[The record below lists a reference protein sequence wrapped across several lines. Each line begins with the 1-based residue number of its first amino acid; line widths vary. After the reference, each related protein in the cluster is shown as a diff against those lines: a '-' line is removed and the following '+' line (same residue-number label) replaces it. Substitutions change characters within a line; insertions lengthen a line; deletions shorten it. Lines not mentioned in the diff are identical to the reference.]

1 MDQPRGGESTG
12 ESAGDAAGGPT
23 PAGGRDAELDAAR
36 AARGPLPASIALG
49 LLRRGRERLD
59 ASEPQAALGDFQRVV
74 GHADATLTAA
84 AWLGAGD
91 ALYRLDAEPQ
101 ALAAWEAVVKLPE
114 TRSTYDAWRR
124 IAGARVR
131 AHELPQAR
139 DAYREADRRAPA
151 EDKAEI
157 ASRLGWLSKELGESR
172 AAGRYF
178 ARSRGRVAI
187 GVTLPII
194 VITVVVS
201 LAAFFQAPGNV
212 WFRGE
217 PPPGSLYAILDLN
230 PTLVLQGQLYRLLTV
245 TLLHSEDPT
254 FFWLH
259 LFFNMYALYLV
270 GPVAEQVWGRRWFL
284 AFYLLT
290 AAGASTASVVI
301 SGVPAVGAS
310 GAIFGVLGVLLAGTR
325 VHRPV
330 LDVRS
335 RSLVGQLGFWV
346 VLNLGLGFAFGGGM
360 IDNSAH
366 IGGLVSGMWLGLV
379 VPPTVAKTVRSSWQ
393 LPGGGQPTTSP
404 ILVAAGVLL
413 FVAVVAL
420 GLAFAGVTL

>member
-1 MDQPRGGESTG
+1 MDEPRSDA
-12 ESAGDAAGGPT
+12 SAGEAGPS
-23 PAGGRDAELDAAR
+23 GGRDAELDVAR
-36 AARGPLPASIALG
+36 AARGPLAAPIALG
-49 LLRRGRERLD
+49 LLKRGRERLD
-59 ASEPQAALGDFQRVV
+59 ASEPQAALADFQRVV
-74 GHADATLTAA
+74 GQADATLTAA
-84 AWLGAGD
+84 AWLGVGD

-131 AHELPQAR
+131 ANELAQAR
-139 DAYREADRRAPA
+139 EAYREADRRAPA

-157 ASRLGWLSKELGESR
+157 ASRLGWLSKELGQTR

-178 ARSRGRVAI
+178 ARSRGGVLI
-187 GVTLPII
+187 GATLTII
-194 VITVVVS
+194 AITVLVS

-212 WFRGE
+212 WIRNV
-217 PPPGSLYAILDLN
+217 PPHGSLYALLELN
-230 PTLVLQGQLYRLLTV
+230 PTLVLQGQLYRLFTV

-270 GPVAEQVWGRRWFL
+270 GPVAEQIWGRRWFV

-290 AAGASTASVVI
+290 AAAASTASVVF

-310 GAIFGVLGVLLAGTR
+310 GAIFGILGVLLAGTR

-335 RSLVGQLGFWV
+335 RALVGQLGFWV
-346 VLNLGLGFAFGGGM
+346 LLNLGIGFAFGGGL

-379 VPPTVAKTVRSSWQ
+379 VPPTVAKTLRSSWQ
-393 LPGGGQPTTSP
+393 LPAGSRPGTSP
-404 ILVAAGVLL
+404 ILIAAGVLL
-413 FVAVVAL
+413 LIAVVAL
-420 GLAFAGVTL
+420 GLAFAGATL

>member
-1 MDQPRGGESTG
+1 MDEPRTGALAGEPG
-12 ESAGDAAGGPT
+12 
-23 PAGGRDAELDAAR
+23 PAGGRDAALDAAR
-36 AARGPLPASIALG
+36 AAHGPLSTPIAVG
-49 LLRRGRERLD
+49 LLQRGRERLD
-59 ASEPQAALGDFQRVV
+59 ASEPRAALADFQRVV

-84 AWLGAGD
+84 AWLGIGD
-91 ALYRLDAEPQ
+91 ALYRLDAEAR

-114 TRSTYDAWRR
+114 TPSTYDAWRR

-131 AHELPQAR
+131 SHELAQAR

-157 ASRLGWLSKELGESR
+157 ASRLGWLSKELGQTR

-178 ARSRGRVAI
+178 ARSRGGVAV
-187 GVTLPII
+187 GATLI
-194 VITVVVS
+194 VIAITAIVS
-201 LAAFFQAPGNV
+201 LAAFFQAPGTV
-212 WFRGE
+212 WFRGV
-217 PPPGSLYAILDLN
+217 PPPGSLYAVLDLD
-230 PTLVLQGQLYRLLTV
+230 PTLVLQGQLYRLFTV

-270 GPVAEQVWGRRWFL
+270 GPVAEQLWGRRWFL

-290 AAGASTASVVI
+290 AAAASTASVLF

-310 GAIFGVLGVLLAGTR
+310 GAIFGILGVLLAGTR

-330 LDVRS
+330 LDLRS
-335 RSLVGQLGFWV
+335 RALVGQLGFWV

-379 VPPTVAKTVRSSWQ
+379 VSPA
-393 LPGGGQPTTSP
+393 GGSRPRTSP

-413 FVAVVAL
+413 LVAVVAL
-420 GLAFAGVTL
+420 GLAFAGAAL